1 MRKTKSMEKRDVHD
15 SRTTR
20 PVLHSVM
27 LAMCSIA
34 AWCSLCANP
43 VVSKVTVT
51 PDGGSVFKIGY
62 TLTGGPAIVT
72 VDVLTNGVST
82 AGIGAKYVSG
92 DVNRIVRDDGNHM
105 FYWQSGSDWPK
116 GVSTASASFAVRAWP
131 LNDPP
136 PYMAANLSVANC
148 LRFYAYPD
156 AFPAPGGVTNILFKT
171 EWLVMRKIPA
181 AGVTWTMGLNDTD
194 SSGNGANRSTSHKV
208 TFQNNYYVAIY
219 ELTRRQASYF
229 GGASVSAHDALP
241 MDKLSTGKN
250 PLFADIRGSYAEGYL
265 WPTDKRVKE
274 DSVIG
279 KMRSLTGLALD
290 LTTDAQWEYAC
301 RAGTDTAFSNG
312 YNGMDKS
319 GISDIAL
326 LDASGPQEVGL
337 LNPNPWGIYD
347 MHGNVWEVCLDW
359 CQTSLSSAE
368 TDPVGPTP
376 ISYSAGLATIYKNG
390 KEGETEAV
398 GHVFRGG
405 AYNRTDGGM
414 LRSAHRN
421 WWKETATDL
430 AFGYRLA
437 CPCPAVSE

>member
-1 MRKTKSMEKRDVHD
+1 
-15 SRTTR
+15 
-20 PVLHSVM
+20 
-27 LAMCSIA
+27 
-34 AWCSLCANP
+34 
-43 VVSKVTVT
+43 
-51 PDGGSVFKIGY
+51 
-62 TLTGGPAIVT
+62 
-72 VDVLTNGVST
+72 
-82 AGIGAKYVSG
+82 
-92 DVNRIVRDDGNHM
+92 
-105 FYWQSGSDWPK
+105 
-116 GVSTASASFAVRAWP
+116 
-131 LNDPP
+131 
-136 PYMAANLSVANC
+136 
-148 LRFYAYPD
+148 
-156 AFPAPGGVTNILFKT
+156 
-171 EWLVMRKIPA
+171 
-181 AGVTWTMGLNDTD
+181 
-194 SSGNGANRSTSHKV
+194 
-208 TFQNNYYVAIY
+208 
-219 ELTRRQASYF
+219 
-229 GGASVSAHDALP
+229 

-279 KMRSLTGLALD
+279 RMRSLTGLALD

-359 CQTSLSSAE
+359 CQTSLSADD

-390 KEGETEAV
+390 KDGDTEAV